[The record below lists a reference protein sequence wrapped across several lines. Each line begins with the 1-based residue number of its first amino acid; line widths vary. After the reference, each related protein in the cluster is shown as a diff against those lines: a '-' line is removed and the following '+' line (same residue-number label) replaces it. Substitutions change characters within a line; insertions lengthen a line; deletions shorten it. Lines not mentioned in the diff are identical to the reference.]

1 MYTDGNGFPL
11 AVKPSHLYGSTERMD
26 VAEILAAI
34 VEQACLYEPDVPVS
48 KPKTRFRVK
57 EPKEEPTESLKF
69 PKEAHS
75 NVESPKEAL
84 TSVNKVSVVAS
95 DLVRIKSYWI
105 TLFKAVGL
113 SIWLV

>member
-57 EPKEEPTESLKF
+57 GPKEELTESLKF
-69 PKEAHS
+69 PKEAHTDS
-75 NVESPKEAL
+75 EKVYPKEAL
-84 TSVNKVSVVAS
+84 TSVNKVPMVAS
-95 DLVRIKSYWI
+95 NLVR
-105 TLFKAVGL
+105 FK
-113 SIWLV
+113 